1 MTKRRTVT
9 FLTLLIILLGISA
22 CGNRTEDPDGGTG
35 DGADTQ
41 AAQMEQAAQ
50 MGQIG
55 QAEQAAQMEQ
65 IERTEQAA
73 QAQQADTTSSNPALA
88 AESEASGKALIVY
101 FSWSGNTEKVA
112 FGIQAQTGADIFE
125 IVPQEAYT
133 EDYDT
138 LLNIAQEEQKKG
150 IRPAIS
156 DTVEDMD
163 CYDLIY
169 VGFPNWWGD
178 MPMILYSFFDEY
190 DLSGKTI
197 APFCTSGGSGLS
209 DTVRTSETLEPD
221 AVVLEGLHIGSSE
234 ADDPESAV
242 AEWLSNLGT
251 AE

>member
-9 FLTLLIILLGISA
+9 FLTLLIIILGISA
-22 CGNRTEDPDGGTG
+22 CGSRTEDPDGGTG

-50 MGQIG
+50 
-55 QAEQAAQMEQ
+55 
-65 IERTEQAA
+65 
-73 QAQQADTTSSNPALA
+73 AQQADTTSSDPAPA
-88 AESEASGKALIVY
+88 AESEVAEKALIVY
-101 FSWSGNTEKVA
+101 FSWSGNTENVA
-112 FGIQAQTGADIFE
+112 AEIRTRTGADIFE

-138 LLNIAQEEQKKG
+138 LLNIAQEEQKNG

-156 DTVEDMD
+156 EKVEDMD
-163 CYDLIY
+163 GYDLIY

-209 DTVRTSETLEPD
+209 DTVRTIETLEPD